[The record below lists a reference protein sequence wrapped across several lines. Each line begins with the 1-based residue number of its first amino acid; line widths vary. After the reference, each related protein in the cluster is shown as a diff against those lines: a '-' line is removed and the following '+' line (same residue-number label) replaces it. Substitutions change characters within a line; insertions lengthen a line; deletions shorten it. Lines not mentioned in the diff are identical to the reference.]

1 MKRKK
6 IITDIAMTVLL
17 LLLMA
22 YELIGSRAHE
32 WFGTGMLIMFILH
45 HILNRKWTASIRK
58 GRYTPFRI
66 LQTLLVLL
74 ILASI
79 LCSIVTGIMMS
90 RYIFDFLPGTGGMG
104 QARILHMLAAYWGFV
119 WMSLH
124 LGLHWNRMI
133 GMVQKERKNTGY
145 AKVWILRII
154 GAGIAA
160 YGVYA
165 FVIRGIGS
173 YMFLHSLFVFF
184 DYEEP
189 LLLFYADY
197 IAVMGLFVW
206 IGHYLAKWLGTIP
219 GKKTR
224 KRQDRPDEEEQEDR

>member
-1 MKRKK
+1 MKTKK
-6 IITDIAMTVLL
+6 IITDIVMTVLL

-32 WFGTGMLIMFILH
+32 WFGTGMLVMFILH
-45 HILNRKWTASIRK
+45 HILNRKWTASMHK
-58 GRYTPFRI
+58 GRYTPYRV
-66 LQTLLVLL
+66 LQTVLVLV

-90 RYIFDFLPGTGGMG
+90 RYVFDFLPGAEGMG
-104 QARILHMLAAYWGFV
+104 RARILHMLSAYWGFI

-124 LGLHWNRMI
+124 LGLHWNRML
-133 GMVQKERKNTGY
+133 GMAQKGSKTTGHI
-145 AKVWILRII
+145 KVWVFRII
-154 GAGIAA
+154 GAAIAA

-165 FVIRGIGS
+165 FVIRGIGN
-173 YMFLHSLFVFF
+173 YMFLRSLFVFF

-189 LLLFYADY
+189 LLLFYVDY

-206 IGHYLAKWLGTIP
+206 IGHYLAKGLGNLS
-219 GKKTR
+219 R
-224 KRQDRPDEEEQEDR
+224 KRKQGH